1 MDLFD
6 IDQFDWKHYQSSGPG
21 SFKIDY
27 WSTILRADESGRV
40 ELLYRWEPNAHCH
53 FHRHRAHTT
62 SIVLKGELH
71 VADYNDDKATTSRVR
86 PAGHRA
92 HSEGNE
98 VHREWG
104 GPEGALVYFS
114 LLSKDGALADQLDED
129 GQIIRTITVAD
140 VLRASAS

>member
-6 IDQFDWKHYQSSGPG
+6 IDQFDWRHYQDTGPG
-21 SFKIDY
+21 SIKIDY

-71 VADYNDDKATTSRVR
+71 IADYVGDKATASRVR

-92 HSEGNE
+92 HSEDNE

-114 LLSKDGALADQLDED
+114 LLSIDGALADQLDEA
-129 GQIIRTITVAD
+129 GQIIRTVTLAD
-140 VLRASAS
+140 VLRATAA